1 MATIIFQKNG
11 LRALPDSPI
20 FHNSKITNSG
30 MKISSKKSSSIFP
43 FQNRQVVAETILANY
58 QYLRAA
64 GWGKLSAESPNGESF
79 DSKKLER
86 NK

>member
-1 MATIIFQKNG
+1 MG
-11 LRALPDSPI
+11 
-20 FHNSKITNSG
+20 
-30 MKISSKKSSSIFP
+30 SSIFP

-79 DSKKLER
+79 DSKKLEG